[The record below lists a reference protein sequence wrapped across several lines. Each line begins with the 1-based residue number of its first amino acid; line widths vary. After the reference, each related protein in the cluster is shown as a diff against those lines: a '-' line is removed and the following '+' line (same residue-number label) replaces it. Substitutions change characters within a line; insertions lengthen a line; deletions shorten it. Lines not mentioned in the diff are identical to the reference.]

1 MYDLAVIGL
10 GPAGL
15 EAVDIAL
22 KNNLKVIAFEKN
34 EPGGTCLNVGCIPT
48 KALLYSSKMYSKMKN
63 SSKLGIEIQEIDF
76 SFDKMLERKNN
87 IVSKFTKI
95 LNSDLSK
102 RITLI
107 KQEAELLIDE
117 DEVVISCEDNLYK
130 AKNIIIATGSK
141 PVELPELKFDGKF
154 ILSSDDLFS
163 LVNLPKS
170 ITIVGSGAIGLEW
183 AYILSNLG
191 VDVNIVAGTQTLLL
205 VQIILILLLLFALS
219 IFLRFKKTLNL
230 EKRIEPYALSPKYG
244 KRLVL
249 MDYFV
254 SWYQKVNHK
263 ISNILSKSVFAS
275 KYAKKLDK
283 YVVVTENHK
292 SGLEI
297 MALKVITAL
306 LLVIVAFITNVI
318 QMQFMPLYEIGIP
331 LLVGF
336 FIPDIVYFFK
346 YKIYHRALENDL
358 LTAIIIMNNA
368 FKSGRNITQ
377 AIEIVGSELDGL
389 IAKEFKKMSLELSY
403 GLDIDVIF
411 KRFAKR
417 VDIEEVNYLT
427 ASLTVLNKTGGD
439 IIEVFSAIEKTM
451 FNKKKLRLELASLTG
466 SSRIIVYVLL
476 GIPFFFVLVITLL
489 NPSYFL
495 PFVTTDLGLVLL
507 GIMIV
512 YYILFIIVVRKI
524 MKVVI

>member
-1 MYDLAVIGL
+1 MGENNFNIYSNEN
-10 GPAGL
+10 PTKN
-15 EAVDIAL
+15 DINVVFSPETNATSYSYTVY
-22 KNNLKVIAFEKN
+22 KNDHVYLTNNVTGNNSVNINLKDTGTYKIVVQVNINN
-34 EPGGTCLNVGCIPT
+34 EIKTIQSGLYYIDKKAPVLNTLEDKV
-48 KALLYSSKMYSKMKN
+48 
-63 SSKLGIEIQEIDF
+63 EIKKGEDYQFKVTAID
-76 SFDKMLERKNN
+76 N
-87 IVSKFTKI
+87 
-95 LNSDLSK
+95 
-102 RITLI
+102 
-107 KQEAELLIDE
+107 
-117 DEVVISCEDNLYK
+117 
-130 AKNIIIATGSK
+130 
-141 PVELPELKFDGKF
+141 FDGNITSKVTSNITSLNF
-154 ILSSDDLFS
+154 DEIGHKELIYKVSDEAGN
-163 LVNLPKS
+163 VTTK
-170 ITIVGSGAIGLEW
+170 T
-183 AYILSNLG
+183 

-254 SWYQKVNHK
+254 SWYQKINHK
-263 ISNILSKSVFAS
+263 ISNILSKSVFVS

-306 LLVIVAFITNVI
+306 LLVVVAFITNVI